1 VLLNC
6 GRQLPISS
14 DVQSAPPT
22 LIDMPGWRPIVRQVL
37 TRTLIISVLPML
49 AFYATLSV
57 YGLRAAALLTASGY
71 YIALLSRVVR
81 KKPVLA
87 AGLLAAGLLG
97 LRTVIVFM
105 TGSAFIYF
113 LQPVAGTVAVA
124 TAFAGTAVA
133 GRPMLERL
141 AHEFCPI
148 APELSQHLRSAQF
161 FGWLSLVW
169 AATYGLNAAGTVWL
183 LTTSSLHGFIL
194 IKAFAGPVLT
204 LTAALISFAL
214 FRGTV
219 RKRNV
224 RIRWAHAQGW
234 TAARA

>member
-1 VLLNC
+1 M
-6 GRQLPISS
+6 
-14 DVQSAPPT
+14 
-22 LIDMPGWRPIVRQVL
+22 IDMPGWRPIARQVL
-37 TRTLIISVLPML
+37 TRTVIVSVLPML
-49 AFYATLSV
+49 AFYTTLSL

-71 YIALLSRVVR
+71 YVVLLARVIR

-87 AGLLAAGLLG
+87 AGVLAAGLLG

-124 TAFAGTAVA
+124 TAFAATAIA
-133 GRPMLERL
+133 GRPVLERL

-148 APELSQHLRSAQF
+148 APELTHHLRSARYF
-161 FGWLSLVW
+161 SWLSLVW
-169 AATYGLNAAGTVWL
+169 AATYGINAAGTVWL

-219 RKRNV
+219 RRRNV
-224 RIRWAHAQGW
+224 RIRWAHSQGW
-234 TAARA
+234 AGARA

>member
-1 VLLNC
+1 
-6 GRQLPISS
+6 
-14 DVQSAPPT
+14 
-22 LIDMPGWRPIVRQVL
+22 LIDMPGWRPIVRQIL
-37 TRTLIISVLPML
+37 TRTVIVSVLPML
-49 AFYATLSV
+49 AFYTTLSL

-71 YIALLSRVVR
+71 YVALLARVLR

-87 AGLLAAGLLG
+87 AALLAAGLLG
-97 LRTVIVFM
+97 LRTVIVFL

-124 TAFAGTAVA
+124 TAFAATAIA
-133 GRPMLERL
+133 GRPVLERL

-148 APELSQHLRSAQF
+148 APELSHHLRSARF
-161 FGWLSLVW
+161 FSWLSLVW
-169 AATYGLNAAGTVWL
+169 AATYGVNAAGTVWL

-204 LTAALISFAL
+204 LTAALITFAL

-219 RKRNV
+219 RRRNL
-224 RIRWAHAQGW
+224 RIRWAHSQGW
-234 TAARA
+234 AGAAA